1 MKIINIKAERNY
13 KVEIGVTFSES
24 IKQISASY
32 NKVLLL
38 APAVILKQF
47 KIKET
52 KNLFILQTPNG
63 ENQKSINFLSQI
75 WSKAALVGLKR
86 SDAIIGFGGGATTD
100 VAGFAAAT
108 WLRGINWYAIP
119 TSLAGMVD
127 AGVGGKTGI
136 NSPAG
141 KNLIGSFYSPSKV
154 LIDPTLLQT
163 LPARDIS
170 AGMAEVIKCGFIS
183 DYKILNLAQED
194 VLDYQELIARA
205 VKVKADVVSKDFK
218 ESKLREIL
226 NYGHTLGHAIEKHS
240 AYKLRHGEAVA
251 IGLVFAAQLA
261 NVKGVLSSEIVDLHR
276 QILESME
283 LPISYSRQYWSEL
296 YPLLALDKK
305 SRGRSLRFVGITDIG
320 NVVRIEDASES
331 ELATAYER
339 ISS

>member
-1 MKIINIKAERNY
+1 MKIIKVKAERNY
-13 KVEIGVTFSES
+13 MVQIGVTFSES
-24 IKQISASY
+24 IKQISASH

-63 ENQKSINFLSQI
+63 ENQKSINFLSHI

-108 WLRGINWYAIP
+108 WLRGIDWYAIP

-163 LPARDIS
+163 LPVRDIS

-205 VKVKADVVSKDFK
+205 VKVKAEVVSKDFK

-226 NYGHTLGHAIEKHS
+226 NYGHTLGHAIEKDS
-240 AYKLRHGEAVA
+240 KYKLRHGEAVS
-251 IGLVFAAQLA
+251 IGMVFAAELSKELA
-261 NVKGVLSSEIVDLHR
+261 GLSSDAVLLHR
-276 QILESME
+276 ELLKNFN
-283 LPISYSRQYWSEL
+283 LPISYSRGRWKALSN
-296 YPLLALDKK
+296 LLIQDKK
-305 SRGRSLRFVGITDIG
+305 VKQSKIRFIGISRIGKPVWLEDVSLSMLSKV
-320 NVVRIEDASES
+320 
-331 ELATAYER
+331 YER
-339 ISS
+339 IAK